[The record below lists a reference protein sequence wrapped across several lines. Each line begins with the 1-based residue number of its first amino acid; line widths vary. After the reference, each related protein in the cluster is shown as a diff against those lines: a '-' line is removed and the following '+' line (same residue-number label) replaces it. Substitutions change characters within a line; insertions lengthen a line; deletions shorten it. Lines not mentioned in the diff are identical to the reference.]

1 MSGAPSVKTMRDRL
15 YVLVRA
21 DLPPGPRAVQACHA
35 ALQFAHEHYTVFRDW
50 VRLSNHLIVK
60 EAPDEATLRSVVDLA
75 RLRGHKHVLWSEPD
89 LGNSLTAVAVEPA
102 GRRLF
107 GRFPLA
113 LSRVEVAGPAV

>member
-1 MSGAPSVKTMRDRL
+1 MNDKL

-35 ALQFAHEHYTVFRDW
+35 ALQFAREHRKEFEDW
-50 VRLSNHLIVK
+50 TDISNYLIIK
-60 EAPDEATLRSVVDLA
+60 EAPDEAALRSVVELA
-75 RLRGHKHVLWSEPD
+75 RVRRHKHSLFTEPD
-89 LGNSLTAVAVEPA
+89 YGDSLTAIAVEPA

-113 LSRVEVAGPAV
+113 LRDVEVARPAA

>member
-1 MSGAPSVKTMRDRL
+1 MKDKL

-35 ALQFAHEHYTVFRDW
+35 ALQFAHDHDLAFRDW
-50 VRLSNHLIVK
+50 VRISNYLIIK
-60 EAPDEATLRSVVDLA
+60 EAPDEDALRSVVESA
-75 RLRGHKHVLWSEPD
+75 RIRGHKHSLFTEPD
-89 LGNSLTAVAVEPA
+89 YGDSLTAIAVEPA

-113 LSRVEVAGPAV
+113 LSRVEVAKPAA

>member
-1 MSGAPSVKTMRDRL
+1 MADKL

-35 ALQFAHEHYTVFRDW
+35 ALQFAREHRQAFEDW
-50 VRLSNHLIVK
+50 TDLSNYLIIK
-60 EAPDEATLRSVVDLA
+60 EAPDEAALRSVVESA
-75 RLRGHKHVLWSEPD
+75 RLRGHKHAVFIEPD
-89 LGNSLTAVAVEPA
+89 YGDSLTAVAVEPA

-113 LSRVEVAGPAV
+113 LRGVEVAKPAA